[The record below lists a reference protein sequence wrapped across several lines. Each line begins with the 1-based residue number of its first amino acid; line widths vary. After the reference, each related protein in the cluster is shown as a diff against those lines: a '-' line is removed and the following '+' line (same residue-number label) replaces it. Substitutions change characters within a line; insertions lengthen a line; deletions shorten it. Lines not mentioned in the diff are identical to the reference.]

1 MPTDFFSLIEKKWP
15 VNAAGREIEKS
26 GTSSAAEESL

>member
-15 VNAAGREIEKS
+15 VNAVEREMERS